1 MTQVGCEYQSRQ
13 LISTNLGGSV
23 TPEYGF
29 SDNLTDNFELRQEHS
44 VLSLFKPTLSG
55 DKGNRVASILPFM
68 RLRADFDDE
77 ATRIMGEAFD
87 AARASL
93 EDRGQPQIVYKIIAK
108 RIIDAA
114 KKGERDPIRLRDA
127 GLAAL
132 GHKKGAI

>member
-1 MTQVGCEYQSRQ
+1 MTQISCEYRSRQ

-23 TPEYGF
+23 TPKYGF
-29 SDNLTDNFELRQEHS
+29 SDNLTDNFELWQEYS

-55 DKGNRVASILPFM
+55 DKGNRVASILPFI

-93 EDRGQPQIVYKIIAK
+93 QDRDRGQPQIAS
-108 RIIDAA
+108 
-114 KKGERDPIRLRDA
+114 RLQRRA
-127 GLAAL
+127 S
-132 GHKKGAI
+132 AIQPACAMPD